1 MPIVFYLRNAALMI
15 LIVTGAP
22 VASTVMAQATIEKP
36 VEELIDQLGSDSYF
50 ARQRAAESIIKIGMQ
65 AKPALFEA
73 MNSQDLEIALRCRD
87 LWSEI
92 RIDAGWQQVRQV
104 IGDTATSRALYDQ
117 MFLAAPTVWYGVA
130 ENPKESTILFE
141 EFRLQLQGLLKE
153 KQATRWA
160 GSLANLLYFG
170 VRAKKELPQNEL
182 RRVDDLLSAGRS
194 QQAFSD
200 NESLR
205 SLLDIWLYLSKADGA
220 AFDRLLIALRSR
232 RPLALEIAREIL
244 GNVETPVKQRQYALL
259 ALANSNN
266 PDDES
271 LIDEAMS
278 DSSSLDTLFTK
289 GLVIESQL
297 RDVALAVRIAR
308 NGQNPVEFGF
318 EYLRSNETTTYSPSS
333 LGFQDS
339 AERNAAFEKWSN
351 FSERQHLRTKRIP

>member
-1 MPIVFYLRNAALMI
+1 MPMVSCLRNAAWMI
-15 LIVTGAP
+15 LIGTGTN
-22 VASTVMAQATIEKP
+22 VASTAIAQVAIDKP
-36 VEELIDQLGSDSYF
+36 VEELIEQLGSDSYF
-50 ARQRAAESIIKIGMQ
+50 ARQRAAESIIAIGMQ
-65 AKPALFEA
+65 AKPALFES
-73 MNSQDLEIALRCRD
+73 MNSKDLEIALRCRD

-92 RIDAGWQQVRQV
+92 RIESGWQQVRQV
-104 IGDTATSRALYDQ
+104 IGDTAASRALYDQ
-117 MFLAAPTVWYGVA
+117 MFLAAPTVWYEVA
-130 ENPKESTILFE
+130 ENPKESATLFE
-141 EFRLQLQGLLKE
+141 EFRQQLLGLLKE
-153 KQATRWA
+153 KRATRWA

-182 RRVDDLLSAGRS
+182 RRVDDLLNAGRS

-259 ALANSNN
+259 ALANSND
-266 PDDES
+266 PDDER
-271 LIDEAMS
+271 LIDEAIK
-278 DSSSLDTLFTK
+278 DSSSLDTLLIK
-289 GLVIESQL
+289 GMVIESQL

-318 EYLRSNETTTYSPSS
+318 EYLRPNETTTYSPSS
-333 LGFQDS
+333 LGFRDS

-351 FSERQHLRTKRIP
+351 FFERQRLRTKRIP